1 MTFIE
6 DNNLEKVSG
15 GQGIADIINTKDV
28 LNYIMVLSESPGII
42 ERLRMNDL
50 SDDDVTS
57 IEKHFVSESRF
68 IAVARFAHDKTV
80 EELMAIAAANDNR

>member
-28 LNYIMVLSESPGII
+28 LN
-42 ERLRMNDL
+42 
-50 SDDDVTS
+50 
-57 IEKHFVSESRF
+57 
-68 IAVARFAHDKTV
+68 
-80 EELMAIAAANDNR
+80 